1 MNQKNNQFFY
11 GKVLGQGHFWLV
23 KEGTNNSTGE
33 KVAIKIMNIGKLM
46 QEGVLN
52 KINREFDCMKK
63 CECENSVKLIDVK
76 YYQDEIHMI
85 IELYDSDLD
94 KLLNENHKGVPFTVE
109 EIKDIFLKL
118 NNGFKI
124 LRKNNI
130 VHRDLKLDNIMINY
144 TKDKASIIPKISD
157 YGLSKVLLS
166 EFNNT
171 KGPSC
176 YWYMAPELINGTSY
190 NYPTRTYP
198 CYGSAAGTAGSIWY
212 YIFVEEDSAWGW
224 VASELAVFEN

>member
-1 MNQKNNQFFY
+1 MKETNNQFTY
-11 GKVLGQGHFWLV
+11 GKVIGFGHFGVV

-33 KVAIKIMNIGKLM
+33 KVAIKIMNIWKLM

-85 IELYDSDLD
+85 IEICDLDLD
-94 KLLNENHKGVPFTVE
+94 KFLNENHKGVPFTIE
-109 EIKDIFLKL
+109 EIKDLFLKL

-124 LRKNNI
+124 LLKNNI

-144 TKDKASIIPKISD
+144 TKDKASVVPEISD

-166 EFNNT
+166 EFYNT

-176 YWYMAPELINGTSY
+176 YWYMAPELMNSTSY
-190 NYPTRTYP
+190 NDKIDLW
-198 CYGSAAGTAGSIWY
+198 SIGCIMY
-212 YIFVEEDSAWGW
+212 ELYTKKNIIMNYIMVKI
-224 VASELAVFEN
+224 